1 MRIQPARRL
10 RGRVRVPGDKS
21 ISHRAAIISA
31 LASRGG
37 RSQLTNYSTSADCA
51 STLRCLVALGVRVER
66 EGANVWVEGCG
77 TRWTHAAD
85 AHFAPLDC
93 GNSGTTMR
101 LLAGLLAGQPF
112 NSTLT
117 GDASLRT
124 RPMRRIIEPLELMG
138 ARVSS
143 EAGRAPLRIEGRD
156 APLAAIRYALPV
168 ASAQVKSCLLL
179 AGLNADGRTEIIEAR
194 GATRDHTERLLS
206 LYGADVRTETK
217 THEGRAAVPF
227 VSLETP
233 VRLEARA
240 CHIAGD
246 ISSAAF
252 FLAAA
257 ALLPGSELT
266 LPAVG
271 LNPTRT
277 EILHTLRALGAEVSV
292 ADERTE
298 SGEPTGELSVRGG
311 LTPPTA
317 ATPATA
323 ATATTAATE
332 TTAATGDANMA
343 SASAKVLRGELI
355 AGLIDELPILC
366 VVGTQC
372 EGGLEIR
379 DAAEL
384 RVKETDRISAMV
396 KNLRALGADVEEFA
410 DGLRVEGR
418 TRLRG
423 AWLESFGD
431 HRIAMA
437 CAVAALIAEG
447 ESELL
452 GAESV
457 AVSFPE
463 FFSMLEAV
471 TER

>member
-1 MRIQPARRL
+1 MRIQTARRL
-10 RGRVRVPGDKS
+10 RGRVRVSGDKS

-31 LASRGG
+31 LTDKGG
-37 RSQLTNYSTSADCA
+37 RSRLTNYSTSADCA
-51 STLRCLVALGVRVER
+51 STLACLRALGVRIER
-66 EGANVWVEGCG
+66 AGDDVWIEGRG
-77 TRWTHAAD
+77 TLWTPED
-85 AHFAPLDC
+85 AHDASAPLDC

-138 ARVSS
+138 ARLSS
-143 EAGRAPLRIEGRD
+143 EAGRAPLRIEGRHE
-156 APLAAIRYALPV
+156 PLAAIRYALPV

-179 AGLNADGRTEIIEAR
+179 AGLNAEGRTEIIEAR
-194 GATRDHTERLLS
+194 GATRDHTERLLA
-206 LYGADVRTETK
+206 LYGADVRTEAK
-217 THEGRAAVPF
+217 TYEGRAAVPF
-227 VSLETP
+227 VSLQTP
-233 VRLEARA
+233 LSLEPRA

-277 EILHTLRALGAEVSV
+277 EILRTLRRLGAEISV
-292 ADERTE
+292 ADEHEE
-298 SGEPTGELSVRGG
+298 SGETIGELSVRGG
-311 LTPPTA
+311 LTPPPTPTA
-317 ATPATA
+317 NTSAATA
-323 ATATTAATE
+323 ASASSA
-332 TTAATGDANMA
+332 DAN
-343 SASAKVLRGELI
+343 VLRGELI

-366 VVGTQC
+366 VVGTQV

-379 DAAEL
+379 DASEL
-384 RVKETDRISAMV
+384 RVKETDRIGAMV
-396 KNLRALGADVEEFA
+396 KNLRALGADVEEYS

-423 AWLESFGD
+423 ARLESFGD

-447 ESELL
+447 ESELV
-452 GAESV
+452 GADAV

-463 FFSMLEAV
+463 FFALLEAV